1 MPSNVLL
8 GCLKKNV
15 MNSNPSSS
23 SQSSCQGTQFVQVD
37 KNLFQ
42 SLSIYIYIYI
52 HICQR
57 TRGKSVIDGLEQGI
71 KKWLEQGIIQ
81 KVLKET
87 ETGKLINTA
96 KLGATV
102 RIRKLIGNGG
112 YGMWGLEVF
121 FSPGKG

>member
-8 GCLKKNV
+8 GGLKKNV

-52 HICQR
+52 YIFA
-57 TRGKSVIDGLEQGI
+57 KEQEESQLSMD
-71 KKWLEQGIIQ
+71 WN
-81 KVLKET
+81 KE
-87 ETGKLINTA
+87 
-96 KLGATV
+96 
-102 RIRKLIGNGG
+102 
-112 YGMWGLEVF
+112 
-121 FSPGKG
+121 

>member
-1 MPSNVLL
+1 MCSMPSNVLL

-42 SLSIYIYIYI
+42 SLSIYIYI

-71 KKWLEQGIIQ
+71 KKM
-81 KVLKET
+81 
-87 ETGKLINTA
+87 TGARNYSKGVKRNRDWQIN
-96 KLGATV
+96 
-102 RIRKLIGNGG
+102 
-112 YGMWGLEVF
+112 
-121 FSPGKG
+121 